1 MLSHSLENSPPD
13 LRASLEA
20 QTQQFTLGES
30 HVKKAIAVLCFALLG
45 AGASVPASAG
55 TLYTN
60 GPSNYQTAAYPINFG
75 NEISDSFTIAANST
89 ATSATFAV
97 WVFSGD
103 TVSSVDWSIG
113 GSAFGGAVTTATTA
127 GMLIGTN
134 GDACAVLDETCD
146 VYTETISLGSLD
158 LAAGTYWFT
167 LQNAV
172 APDPANPAFSDP
184 VFWDQ
189 SNGPSTADEAG
200 VGNLNGADGPGTN
213 SETFSIN
220 GPSVV
225 PEPSSLLLMGSG
237 LLSFAGMM
245 RRRPKA

>member
-1 MLSHSLENSPPD
+1 M
-13 LRASLEA
+13 
-20 QTQQFTLGES
+20 
-30 HVKKAIAVLCFALLG
+30 KKTIAVLCFALVG
-45 AGASVPASAG
+45 IIASVPATAG
-55 TLYTN
+55 TLYSN
-60 GPSNYQTAAYPINFG
+60 GPSNFETAAYPINFG
-75 NEISDSFTIAANST
+75 NAISDSFTIAANAT
-89 ATSATFAV
+89 ATSATFVV

-103 TVSSVDWSIG
+103 TLSSVDWSIG
-113 GSAFGGAVTTATTA
+113 SSAFAGAATTATTA
-127 GMLIGTN
+127 GVLIGTN
-134 GDACAVLDETCD
+134 GNACALFVETCD
-146 VYTETISLGSLD
+146 VFTETISLGSLD

-172 APDPANPAFSDP
+172 APDPINPAFTDF

-189 SNGPSTADEAG
+189 SNGPSTAFENG
-200 VGNLNGADGPGTN
+200 FGNLNGADGPGTN

-220 GPSVV
+220 GPTVV

>member
-1 MLSHSLENSPPD
+1 M
-13 LRASLEA
+13 
-20 QTQQFTLGES
+20 
-30 HVKKAIAVLCFALLG
+30 KKAIAVLCFVLLG

-75 NEISDSFTIAANST
+75 NEISDSFMIAANST

-113 GSAFGGAVTTATTA
+113 SSAFGGTVTTATPVGT
-127 GMLIGTN
+127 LIGTN

-146 VYTETISLGSLD
+146 VYTETVSLGSLE

-172 APDPANPAFSDP
+172 APDPADPAFSDP

-189 SNGPSTADEAG
+189 SNGPSTAFENG
-200 VGNLNGADGPGTN
+200 SINLNGADGPGTN
-213 SETFSIN
+213 SETFSID
-220 GPSVV
+220 GTSVV
-225 PEPSSLLLMGSG
+225 PEPSSLLLMTSG
-237 LLSFAGMM
+237 LLSFAGMV
-245 RRRPKA
+245 RRKRKAE

>member
-1 MLSHSLENSPPD
+1 MLPHWYENAPPELSAKSRSSNAAIHSWK
-13 LRASLEA
+13 
-20 QTQQFTLGES
+20 G
-30 HVKKAIAVLCFALLG
+30 HVKKTIAVLCFALVG
-45 AGASVPASAG
+45 VIASVPASAG
-55 TLYTN
+55 TLYSN
-60 GPSNYQTAAYPINFG
+60 GPSSFETAAYPINFG
-75 NEISDSFTIAANST
+75 NAISDSFTIAANST
-89 ATSATFAV
+89 ATSATFVV

-103 TVSSVDWSIG
+103 TLSSVDWSIG
-113 GSAFGGAVTTATTA
+113 SSAFAGTATTATTA
-127 GMLIGTN
+127 GTLIGTN
-134 GDACAVLDETCD
+134 GNACAIFVETCD
-146 VYTETISLGSLD
+146 VFTETISLGSLE
-158 LAAGTYWFT
+158 LTAGTYWFT
-167 LQNAV
+167 LENAV
-172 APDPANPAFSDP
+172 APDPGNPAFTDP